1 MNIRFLFAFTIPL
14 LLSGCYL
21 PTAIRIKSNLDS
33 GKIASIIAEKACE
46 LKSQGY
52 SDKESFEKAILFFSN
67 DKMAKTRINRNILK
81 KKTSKE
87 LAMCGINLGKIN
99 YDSK

>member
-33 GKIASIIAEKACE
+33 GKIASIITEKACQF
-46 LKSQGY
+46 KSEGY
-52 SDKESFEKAILFFSN
+52 SDKESFDKALLFFSK
-67 DKMAKTRINRNILK
+67 DKMSNSRINRNTLN
-81 KKTSKE
+81 KKTGQE
-87 LAMCGINLGKIN
+87 LANCGINFENMIT
-99 YDSK
+99 DSK

>member
-1 MNIRFLFAFTIPL
+1 MRHFLLVTIPIFF
-14 LLSGCYL
+14 LSGCYL

-99 YDSK
+99 SDSN